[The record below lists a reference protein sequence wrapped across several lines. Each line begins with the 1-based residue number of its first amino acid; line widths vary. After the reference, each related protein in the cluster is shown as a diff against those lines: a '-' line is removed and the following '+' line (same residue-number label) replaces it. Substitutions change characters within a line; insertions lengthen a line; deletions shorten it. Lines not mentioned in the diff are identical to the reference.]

1 MVRSALGPPVPSS
14 TAGRPLTRLSTCALA
29 AHVFVELAAG
39 VGMPGASVLGPARA
53 GATWATGFAVIWRS
67 AGARSTSAER
77 ALALWNGF
85 GAAAVGAHLIAWPT
99 RRTRIG
105 LPWLCD
111 CEGLGPE
118 LMRVYNPI
126 LYVSGVAAAAA
137 IVRENRSASRLLPIL
152 AMTLTPALAV
162 AQRVEHRRLR
172 AIADQRPAWWNRRLQ
187 ER

>member
-1 MVRSALGPPVPSS
+1 MVRSALGPPVPSA
-14 TAGRPLTRLSTCALA
+14 TGRPLTRLSTCALA
-29 AHVFVELAAG
+29 AHVLFELVGG
-39 VGMPGASVLGPARA
+39 VGMPAASVLGPARA
-53 GATWATGFAVIWRS
+53 GAAWATGFAVVWRS
-67 AGARSTSAER
+67 AGARSPSAER

-85 GAAAVGAHLIAWPT
+85 GVAAVGAHLLAWPT
-99 RRTRIG
+99 RRTRAG

-137 IVRENRSASRLLPIL
+137 IVGENRSASRGLPIL
-152 AMTLTPALAV
+152 AMALTPALVV

-172 AIADQRPAWWNRRLQ
+172 AIAEQHPAWWNRRLQ
-187 ER
+187 QR